1 MTIQNERI
9 FQTLYHTTATGVRL
23 TPKRRRSSLLGVV
36 CLVWLASVLGA
47 WTLSASSS
55 AAEAAADPETA
66 QTRALYR
73 SVAVVTGT
81 GEENRRAGFAQCLV
95 DALVKL
101 TGDQTIL
108 HDPRLAK
115 LTVSAGL
122 LIQRFSY
129 RDVLEGKPIHDEQ
142 GTYDRPH
149 FLTVAFDPAKLDG
162 LARSLGREP
171 WLTPR
176 PRLMVFLAVE
186 NARATFMLTSD
197 STEDRSEDM
206 RSAFAADSEK
216 SGLAVDLPK
225 RSELEARGWSA
236 KSLPEIGLSQL
247 AGVAGRDAPLA
258 GRIVFREEA
267 LGWIADWRLLHG
279 GKVYQWGV
287 RGINFDGAFRNA
299 LFGAAQILS
308 GHGQPR

>member
-1 MTIQNERI
+1 M
-9 FQTLYHTTATGVRL
+9 
-23 TPKRRRSSLLGVV
+23 PKRRRSSLLAVV
-36 CLVWLASVLGA
+36 CLVGLASVLGELA
-47 WTLSASSS
+47 LRESSS
-55 AAEAAADPETA
+55 AAEADAETA
-66 QTRALYR
+66 QTQALYR

-81 GEENRRAGFAQCLV
+81 GEENRRAGLAQCLV
-95 DALVKL
+95 DVLVKL

-115 LTVSAGL
+115 LTVSAGS
-122 LIQRFSY
+122 LIQGYSY

-149 FLTVAFDPAKLDG
+149 FLTVAFDPAKLDT

-176 PRLMVFLAVE
+176 PRLMVFLGVE
-186 NARATFMLTSD
+186 NTRATFMLTSD
-197 STEDRSEDM
+197 SAQDRSEDM
-206 RSAFAADSEK
+206 RSAFAAASEK
-216 SGLAVDLPK
+216 AGLAVELPK

-236 KSLPEIGLSQL
+236 KSLPEAGLSEL
-247 AGVAGRDAPLA
+247 AGVAGNDVPIA

-267 LGWIADWRLLHG
+267 LGWIADWRLADG

-299 LFGAAQILS
+299 LLGAAQILS
-308 GHGQPR
+308 GHGRPR